1 MLSGKHGGVVLQVSH
16 PRFHEY
22 QSAIE
27 KLRDA
32 TEAAKKGGSKLD
44 VSMATMELNQ
54 IKDEIGDA

>member
-1 MLSGKHGGVVLQVSH
+1 MLQVSH